1 MTYNYAHGILRVT
14 CTNTVQRGIERKAQ
28 IMSAYLVGCMDKRLA
43 KGHHNAIRGL
53 GLTND
58 CYMHLRAAGAAS
70 IGVIAAIRREAKLVN
85 AHTIIL
91 TIHTDCQGCKDVARR
106 LRNLKANAALA
117 RRLFPKKQVI
127 TLNIGIDGSYY
138 RI

>member
-1 MTYNYAHGILRVT
+1 MLMAYYGSHAPTQSREELK
-14 CTNTVQRGIERKAQ
+14 RKAQ
-28 IMSAYLVGCMDKRLA
+28 IMSNGTTAYFVGCMDKRLA

-53 GLTND
+53 GLTEN

-70 IGVIAAIRREAKLVN
+70 AGVIASVRREAKLVN
-85 AHTIIL
+85 ADMIVL
-91 TIHTDCQGCKDVARR
+91 TIHSDCQGCKDVARR

-117 RRLFPKKQVI
+117 RRLFPKKKVI
-127 TLNIGIDGSYY
+127 TLNIGIDGSYH